1 MKNKKSLKL
10 ESYIDKTIMVG
21 SRVGLIDG
29 SGLTC
34 ESIDKDVYIVF
45 PYPELTGSEF
55 ALKELAFYVVEIGVA
70 NYAATSVVDTAY
82 IQDIV
87 VEYDGCKFRTCSQFV
102 KLI

>member
-1 MKNKKSLKL
+1 
-10 ESYIDKTIMVG
+10 MVG

-87 VEYDGCKFRTCSQFV
+87 VQYDGCKFRTCSQFV
-102 KLI
+102 KLIQP